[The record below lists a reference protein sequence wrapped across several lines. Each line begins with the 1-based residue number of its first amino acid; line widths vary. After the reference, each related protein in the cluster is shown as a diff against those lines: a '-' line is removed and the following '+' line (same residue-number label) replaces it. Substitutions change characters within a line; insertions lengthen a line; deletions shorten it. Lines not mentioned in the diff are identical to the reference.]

1 MCRRR
6 RRRVAVKLIWVG
18 FEREGNGEGKKE
30 EWRVWGIKSS
40 EDPYDSFLSTVLQ
53 LFLIQL
59 VSTKL
64 KQIQITWELPGF
76 SNDLATSLLLSL
88 APSQCCRHSIKEK
101 NEPQKTERAKSISL
115 MLLNQLAAY
124 ILSKNRT
131 KFASYPTIKLNHN
144 PNFHTLFPGL
154 GEQTLS
160 LSRASYHFSP
170 RVVLFFSFLLLNQQK
185 LFSSSRLI
193 VVIRL

>member
-1 MCRRR
+1 M
-6 RRRVAVKLIWVG
+6 
-18 FEREGNGEGKKE
+18 
-30 EWRVWGIKSS
+30 
-40 EDPYDSFLSTVLQ
+40 
-53 LFLIQL
+53 
-59 VSTKL
+59 STKL